1 MGLQVAEHNVRVEFL
16 RLPKPA
22 KPRRFFKRGWNRS
35 LKGNRI
41 DLPTQ
46 RLRRLSEFDLVQ
58 PTACVPDSRWWP

>member
-1 MGLQVAEHNVRVEFL
+1 MEHQVAEHNIRVEFL

-22 KPRRFFKRGWNRS
+22 KPRSFLKGAGNRS

-41 DLPTQ
+41 DLPAQ
-46 RLRRLSEFDLVQ
+46 RLRRVSEFDLVQ